1 VRIYRIG
8 LRNYRIF
15 EEQLDL
21 ELPSGLI
28 GIYGANGAGKS
39 YLIESIPWTLYGRT
53 RTSVQDVRTSGSQ
66 EDCVSEIE
74 FEHEDHLYRVRRSV
88 SVRGLVKARAWIDN
102 ELGSDGVKE
111 TNRFIHA
118 TLGMDVDSFRA
129 SVFAEQKQL
138 SAFSEANPAD
148 RQRLVLSL
156 LGITPLDKA
165 RDMARADARAHL
177 EQLKLARASLP
188 EFSQLDSDRNE
199 CLRELEVVNAQL
211 ESNRTIVEQCKALAE
226 RESAEYSRLEA
237 TKIERDQVIV
247 AGKEKRHLF
256 DELTF
261 QVNNANRS
269 VTRLQ
274 QIDEEVARVSGATDK
289 VAELEAKL
297 AEMKASLDRLSDL
310 SRASSELERLLQ
322 PFACRTVQELEELRT
337 RVADQIVPAASD
349 VESKLAEIRTL
360 ELEIASIGAT
370 CESANNVMEILLKL
384 GGDSPCPTCGQD
396 LGDGFEEHVRES
408 RKVLDKQRAALK
420 HLRKQLDQASQE
432 SEAAAC
438 LHRDL
443 IREKES
449 IDRII
454 PRASLLAV
462 GIDESFLTSDVD
474 KLKVQLSAVASE
486 LKIAKQD
493 QTRYFALV
501 AERRELEKQVDAST
515 RVFESH
521 RKVGHELRQL
531 KIRLQGLDFDP
542 ERFSQQKI
550 RRDDSVQRAKEASE
564 LFEREMI
571 QKLQA
576 EAKLGRVDALIAQAR
591 EIFLAVE
598 RLEKQSELVT
608 RVAEYLNEFRRS
620 TISALGPRL
629 ANSSA
634 ELFGE
639 LTESEYDRL
648 EVDTSSWQLR
658 ISDFG
663 VSHDLNRFSGSER
676 DLANLAFRIAISEQI
691 GRSFGQQVGLLVLDE
706 IFGPL
711 DDQRKFVML
720 GALDSLKAR
729 FNQVIVVTH
738 GMEIKEQIPGAIEVL
753 KLGSRRATARIA

>member
-1 VRIYRIG
+1 MRIYRIG

-74 FEHEDHLYRVRRSV
+74 FEHEDHLYRVRRSI

-188 EFSQLDSDRNE
+188 EICQLDADRNE

-211 ESNRTIVEQCKALAE
+211 ETNRTRVEQCKALAE
-226 RESAEYSRLEA
+226 RESVEYSRLEV

-256 DELTF
+256 EELTF
-261 QVNNANRS
+261 QVNNAENS
-269 VTRLQ
+269 ITRLQ
-274 QIDEEVARVSGATDK
+274 QIEEEMARVSSTADK
-289 VAELEAKL
+289 VAELEVKL
-297 AEMKASLDRLSDL
+297 AATKASIDRLSDL
-310 SRASSELERLLQ
+310 SRASIELERLLQ
-322 PFACRTVQELEELRT
+322 PFACRTVQELEELWA
-337 RVADQIVPAASD
+337 RVADQIVPAASE
-349 VESKLAEIRTL
+349 VESKLARIRTL

-370 CESANNVMEILLKL
+370 CESANNVLEILLKL
-384 GGDSPCPTCGQD
+384 GSDSPCPTCGQD

-408 RKVLDKQRAALK
+408 RKALDKHRAALK
-420 HLRKQLDQASQE
+420 HKRKQLDQAGQE
-432 SEAAAC
+432 SEAAAH

-462 GIDESFLTSDVD
+462 GIDESFLAADVD

-521 RKVGHELRQL
+521 RKVGHELHQL
-531 KIRLQGLDFDP
+531 KMRLQGLDFDP
-542 ERFSQQKI
+542 GRFSQQKV
-550 RRDDSVQRAKEASE
+550 RRDESVQRAKEASE

-576 EAKLGRVDALIAQAR
+576 EAKLERVDALIAQAR

>member
-1 VRIYRIG
+1 MRIYRIG

-188 EFSQLDSDRNE
+188 EICQLDADRNE

-211 ESNRTIVEQCKALAE
+211 ETNRTRVEQCKALAE
-226 RESAEYSRLEA
+226 RESVEYSRLEV

-256 DELTF
+256 EELTF
-261 QVNNANRS
+261 QVNNAENS
-269 VTRLQ
+269 ITRLQ
-274 QIDEEVARVSGATDK
+274 QIEEEMARVSSTADK
-289 VAELEAKL
+289 VAELEVKL
-297 AEMKASLDRLSDL
+297 AATKASLDRLSDL
-310 SRASSELERLLQ
+310 SRASIELERLLQ
-322 PFACRTVQELEELRT
+322 PFACRTVQELEELWA
-337 RVADQIVPAASD
+337 RVADQIVPAASE
-349 VESKLAEIRTL
+349 VESKLARIRTL

-384 GGDSPCPTCGQD
+384 GSDSPCPTCGQD

-408 RKVLDKQRAALK
+408 RKALDKQRAALK
-420 HLRKQLDQASQE
+420 HKRKQLDQAAQE
-432 SEAAAC
+432 SEAAAH

-462 GIDESFLTSDVD
+462 GIDESFLAADVD

-486 LKIAKQD
+486 LKIARQD

-521 RKVGHELRQL
+521 RKVGHELHQL
-531 KIRLQGLDFDP
+531 KMRLQGLDFDP
-542 ERFSQQKI
+542 GRFSQQKV
-550 RRDDSVQRAKEASE
+550 RRDESVQRAKEASE

-576 EAKLGRVDALIAQAR
+576 EAKLERVDALIAQAR

-598 RLEKQSELVT
+598 RLEKQSELAT

-658 ISDFG
+658 ISDLG